1 MNTFIDPR
9 TVLSYSLNKATP
21 QERKERDLQS
31 LRESSREFETLLVME
46 AYKAMRKSVP
56 DGGLIKKSMAIE
68 TFQEMFDMEMAKQTT
83 QGKGIGVAD
92 MMYKQMAHLIEN
104 KKYDE

>member
-21 QERKERDLQS
+21 QEKKARDLES
-31 LRESSREFETLLVME
+31 LRESCREFETMLVME
-46 AYKAMRKSVP
+46 AYKAMRKAVP

-68 TFQEMFDMEMAKQTT
+68 TFQEMFDMEMAKKTAEN
-83 QGKGIGVAD
+83 KGIGVAD

-104 KKYDE
+104 KKYTE